1 MPNNRKQS
9 WTPLK
14 IGFSRTENEST
25 TANAIIKDGTT
36 QNDNQRPEL
45 AEAERRGNAESDTLG
60 KTSSKKPESQANP
73 SSRISEASSTSRA
86 SMHYVERKDSDE
98 SYDPGDDDESYDP
111 GDDDDIG
118 AAYEDGEI
126 ERDHRTRATGRKV
139 EYHKRYNTSQRSRK

>member
-14 IGFSRTENEST
+14 IDFSRTENEST
-25 TANAIIKDGTT
+25 TAKAIIKDGTT

-45 AEAERRGNAESDTLG
+45 AEAERRGNAESDKLG
-60 KTSSKKPESQANP
+60 KTSSKKPEPQANP

-86 SMHYVERKDSDE
+86 SMHYVERKDS
-98 SYDPGDDDESYDP
+98 DESYDP